1 MTEWVQNTAY
11 HEAARAVVAH
21 ALGLHVERAYIGDGE
36 EENTGGGDIQA
47 EQHLLPLEDRIAVA
61 AAAIAAKPM
70 FNFEMDRRA
79 ERADVGYVA
88 SLLLDLDEDAR
99 AVNQRSI
106 SARKN
111 CCTNIAPRSSG

>member
-1 MTEWVQNTAY
+1 
-11 HEAARAVVAH
+11 
-21 ALGLHVERAYIGDGE
+21 
-36 EENTGGGDIQA
+36 
-47 EQHLLPLEDRIAVA
+47 
-61 AAAIAAKPM
+61 
-70 FNFEMDRRA
+70 MDRRA